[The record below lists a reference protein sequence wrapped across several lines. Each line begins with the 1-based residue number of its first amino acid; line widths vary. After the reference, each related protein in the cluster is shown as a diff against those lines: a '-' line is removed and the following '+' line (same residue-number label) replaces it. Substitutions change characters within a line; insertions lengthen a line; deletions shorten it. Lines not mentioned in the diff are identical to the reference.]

1 MPAPVKNKKQAIV
14 SAKDLNLILRILRG
28 NWWVPLIIVPFFY
41 LIAVFYVY
49 RLTTIYKAST
59 EFLIKSEDAY
69 YKNNVL
75 SDAAF
80 MGSSYMD
87 NSNETRIIQSYDL
100 TKKVVDKLIDRLQ
113 VSYYI
118 VGKVRTTELFDG
130 MPFHVRILSVNPAFY
145 EKRINFAVLDRYKYS
160 LSYEQDN
167 LTVTKEGY
175 FNRDTVDLD
184 LGIRI
189 DWVNGLPDKVPG
201 LLDDILY
208 QFVIHDKESLI
219 GEIRQNMTVTNPEYT
234 QILKVELKDVIP
246 ERAIL
251 ILDTLNSV
259 YAYNK
264 LQSKY
269 DLNDRT
275 ISYIDRQLGEISF
288 SLKSL
293 EDTMQDYKTN
303 EDIIDLNWEQTDFLT
318 KISKYDDERSL
329 LQLQLNAL
337 NDLEK
342 YIVEDKD
349 PQFLPPTVFVTEKNG
364 FMSKAVEQLYTQQ
377 IELNKLYSTVR
388 EGNPIINELK
398 SSIRKTKQDLLVY
411 ITNSRKAS
419 QQQVKNLNEEIFQY
433 IAEAKRIPGKQR
445 DILNIQRKASVSEGL
460 YSFLLEKKASTKIAK
475 ASIVPDVKVIEA
487 PRYAGIDSPDKDK
500 IRNQVVT
507 IGAALS
513 FLLILIRS
521 MVFSKIKSVDHLKDL
536 TELPLIGVLP
546 FVKDAST
553 EGVIVEQE
561 PNSYIAEAFRNFRTN
576 LQYANVDMAAKTYL
590 VTSFLPGEGKTFTS
604 VNLGTILAKSGKR
617 TVLIEL
623 DLHKPRIYKRF
634 GLSEQM
640 KGITTCINGLN
651 TVEEIISGTQITNLF
666 CIYAGPIPP
675 NPSEY
680 VLSEKMKEIIQ
691 YAKEN
696 FDFVIIDSPPAGLL
710 SDSVYLIQYVDA
722 SVFVLNTRSSTKK
735 VITFLEDL
743 MEANSLKNVLLLL
756 NGVERAKR
764 RYYYSGYG
772 YNYGYGY
779 GYGYGKGQSYRK

>member
-1 MPAPVKNKKQAIV
+1 MPAPIKNKKQAIV
-14 SAKDLNLILRILRG
+14 SAKDLNLILRILKG
-28 NWWVPLIIVPFFY
+28 NWWVPLIIVPIFY

-59 EFLIKSEDAY
+59 EFLIKSEDTY

-80 MGSSYMD
+80 IGSSYMD
-87 NSNETRIIQSYDL
+87 NSNETRILQSYDL
-100 TKKVVDKLIDRLQ
+100 TKKVVNKLIDRLQ

-145 EKRINFAVLDRYKYS
+145 EKRINFAVLDRSRYS

-201 LLDDILY
+201 LLNDILY
-208 QFVIHDKESLI
+208 QFVIHDTETLI
-219 GEIRQNMTVTNPEYT
+219 GQVRQNMTVSNPEFT
-234 QILKVELKDVIP
+234 QILRVELKDVIP

-293 EDTMQDYKTN
+293 EDTMQDYKA
-303 EDIIDLNWEQTDFLT
+303 DKAIIDLNWEQTDFLG

-329 LQLQLNAL
+329 LQLQLSAL

-377 IELNKLYSTVR
+377 IELNKLYSSVR
-388 EGNPIINELK
+388 DGNPVINELK

-411 ITNSRKAS
+411 ITNSRKAG

-433 IAEAKRIPGKQR
+433 IGEAKRIPGKQR

-487 PRYAGIDSPDKDK
+487 PRYAGIDSPDKAK

-513 FLLILIRS
+513 ILIILIRAL
-521 MVFSKIKSVDHLKDL
+521 VFSKIKSVEHLKDL

-617 TVLIEL
+617 TVLVEL
-623 DLHKPRIYKRF
+623 DLHKPRIFKRF
-634 GLSEQM
+634 GLPDQT
-640 KGITTCINGLN
+640 KGITTYINGLN
-651 TVEEIISGTQITNLF
+651 SVDEIISSTQIDNLY

-680 VLSEKMKEIIQ
+680 VLSEKMKTIIE
-691 YAKEN
+691 YAKAN
-696 FDFVIIDSPPAGLL
+696 FDYVIIDSPPAGLL

-722 SVFVLNTRSSTKK
+722 SIFVLNTRSSTKK

-743 MEANSLKNVLLLL
+743 MEANNLKNVLVLL
-756 NGVERAKR
+756 NGVERAKK

>member
-1 MPAPVKNKKQAIV
+1 
-14 SAKDLNLILRILRG
+14 
-28 NWWVPLIIVPFFY
+28 
-41 LIAVFYVY
+41 
-49 RLTTIYKAST
+49 
-59 EFLIKSEDAY
+59 
-69 YKNNVL
+69 
-75 SDAAF
+75 
-80 MGSSYMD
+80 
-87 NSNETRIIQSYDL
+87 
-100 TKKVVDKLIDRLQ
+100 
-113 VSYYI
+113 
-118 VGKVRTTELFDG
+118 

-189 DWVNGLPDKVPG
+189 DWVNDLPEKVPG
-201 LLDDILY
+201 ILNDILY

-219 GEIRQNMTVTNPEYT
+219 GGIRQNMTVTNPEFT

-293 EDTMQDYKTN
+293 EDTMQDYKASKA
-303 EDIIDLNWEQTDFLT
+303 IIDLNWEQTDFLT

-377 IELNKLYSTVR
+377 IELNKLYSSVR

-521 MVFSKIKSVDHLKDL
+521 LIFSKIKSVDHLKDL

-553 EGVIVEQE
+553 EGLIVDQE
-561 PNSYIAEAFRNFRTN
+561 PNSYIAEAFRSFRTN

-617 TVLIEL
+617 TVLVEL

-651 TVEEIISGTQITNLF
+651 TVEEIISGTPITNLF

-722 SVFVLNTRSSTKK
+722 SIFVLNTRSSTKK

-756 NGVERAKR
+756 NGVERAKK